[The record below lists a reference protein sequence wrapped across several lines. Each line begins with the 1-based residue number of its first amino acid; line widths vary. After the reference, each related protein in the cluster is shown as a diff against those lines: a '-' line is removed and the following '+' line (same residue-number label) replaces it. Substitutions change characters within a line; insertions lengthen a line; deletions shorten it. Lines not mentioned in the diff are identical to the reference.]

1 MPDISDFIIRKGGIF
16 FNIYKISTSA
26 PIRLGSIYRMSTKF
40 SFMHYNMFIAVSR
53 FITGSV
59 GGRPAKTARPNCTLG
74 LHQRPNDPAF
84 PGRNGSPAFDKLI
97 SR

>member
-16 FNIYKISTSA
+16 FNIYKISTPA
-26 PIRLGSIYRMSTKF
+26 PVKLGSIYRISTKF

-59 GGRPAKTARPNCTLG
+59 GGRPAKTARPNVHARLASATE
-74 LHQRPNDPAF
+74 R
-84 PGRNGSPAFDKLI
+84 
-97 SR
+97 SRVPKPKRFVGA